1 MTYKERY
8 KKIVKSDWFRDS
20 YSGMSIGETIQ
31 IKD

>member
-20 YSGMSIGETIQ
+20 YSGMSNGETIDIQ
-31 IKD
+31 E